1 MAKYRHYR
9 LDGAGS
15 INSAEWIEA
24 GDDDEAVRFVR
35 ERGLAVASEIWDR
48 NRFVARVDASAP

>member
-9 LDGAGS
+9 LDGAAG

-24 GDDDEAVRFVR
+24 GDDDEAVRLVR

-48 NRFVARVDASAP
+48 NRLVARIEASAP